1 MQEMQ
6 IEYIIDIGLQDIP
19 STKWQKLLGSAAM
32 NNSYW
37 HRPRNKLRLSA
48 DDGGGYCDFML
59 DNNGG
64 GQL

>member
-1 MQEMQ
+1 MQEVP
-6 IEYIIDIGLQDIP
+6 IEYIIDIGLQHIP
-19 STKWQKLLGSAAM
+19 STKWQKLLGSAVL

-37 HRPRNKLRLSA
+37 HRPRSELRLLA

-64 GQL
+64 GQV